1 MIRKNTGENKLNAK
15 DRLQEFLLG
24 IDTYIS
30 CKSLSP
36 TPFKADFA
44 LAETMSLEDME
55 KLTGDECFNLAFQ
68 MYQYADHVATE
79 KAQQESVVRWCENS
93 LNTIIASERQDMAG
107 EYLKHEIK
115 VATILS
121 NHDLAK
127 KSNEWKIVAESRL
140 GKIQSRE
147 YNIRRKA
154 DILMDK
160 GRRK

>member
-1 MIRKNTGENKLNAK
+1 
-15 DRLQEFLLG
+15 
-24 IDTYIS
+24 
-30 CKSLSP
+30 
-36 TPFKADFA
+36 
-44 LAETMSLEDME
+44 
-55 KLTGDECFNLAFQ
+55 

-93 LNTIIASERQDMAG
+93 LNTIIASEIQDMAG

-115 VATILS
+115 VATILR

-127 KSNEWKIVAESRL
+127 KINEWKIVAESRL

>member
-1 MIRKNTGENKLNAK
+1 MNAK
-15 DRLQEFLLG
+15 DRLQEFLSG

-36 TPFKADFA
+36 TPFKTDFA
-44 LAETMSLEDME
+44 LAETLSLEEMG
-55 KLTGDECFNLAFQ
+55 KLTTDECFNFAFQ
-68 MYQYADHVATE
+68 LYQYADHVATE
-79 KAQQESVVRWCENS
+79 KAQQENVVRWCESS
-93 LNTIIASERQDMAG
+93 LNSIIASEIQDMSG

-115 VATILS
+115 VAMILR

-127 KSNEWKIVAESRL
+127 KINEWKIVAESRL